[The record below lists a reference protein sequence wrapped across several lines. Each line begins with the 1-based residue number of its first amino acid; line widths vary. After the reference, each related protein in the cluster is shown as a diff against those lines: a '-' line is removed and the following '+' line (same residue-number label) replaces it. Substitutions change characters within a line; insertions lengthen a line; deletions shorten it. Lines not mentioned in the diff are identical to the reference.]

1 MGGAIFAPPST
12 GRSSRNPSTAR
23 VNSYRLFVH
32 GLRFRPA
39 EVASDTQV
47 SVMLR
52 EAAAMT
58 ALAHPNLLSAM
69 GVVSD
74 GPEPRR
80 PRIVYM
86 YYPSVNLKR

>member
-1 MGGAIFAPPST
+1 MMLAIEYSSPST
-12 GRSSRNPSTAR
+12 SSPSFF
-23 VNSYRLFVH
+23 NSCRLFVH